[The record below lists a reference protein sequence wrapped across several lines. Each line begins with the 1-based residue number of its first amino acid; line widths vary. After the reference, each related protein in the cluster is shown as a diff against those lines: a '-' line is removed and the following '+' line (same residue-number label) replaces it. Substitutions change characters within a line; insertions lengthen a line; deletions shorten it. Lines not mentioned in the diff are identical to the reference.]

1 MNVSDERT
9 VSLWA
14 TVKAAPDAVPL
25 MENDQ
30 ADVIVIGAGIAGL
43 SVAYEFAVC
52 GQKVAVIDRNR
63 QRDDRADNRSPF
75 IDMR

>member
-1 MNVSDERT
+1 MLVSERPVMNVSDERT

-30 ADVIVIGAGIAGL
+30 ADVIVR
-43 SVAYEFAVC
+43 
-52 GQKVAVIDRNR
+52 RNR

>member
-30 ADVIVIGAGIAGL
+30 ADVIVR
-43 SVAYEFAVC
+43 
-52 GQKVAVIDRNR
+52 RNR